1 MAEPSDTDRACCC
14 TSHLSLYSGTCAEGA
29 FPFLDRCVYV
39 AADIRARRRKRRK
52 MGVSWSEKGV
62 LALVEL
68 RQGPRSYSGITAE
81 ATAAK
86 SGAHGK
92 VYILELHSYIT

>member
-1 MAEPSDTDRACCC
+1 
-14 TSHLSLYSGTCAEGA
+14 
-29 FPFLDRCVYV
+29 
-39 AADIRARRRKRRK
+39 